1 MNSTADTS
9 AAAAILALVPM
20 MLVVLWLFCL

>member
-1 MNSTADTS
+1 MNSTTDTS
-9 AAAAILALVPM
+9 PSAAILALMPM